1 MKTETTYISL
11 RIDYTFDPNRTDGDN
26 ARQTAQEKVVSD
38 ALAHIHTVENGV
50 QIENIENC
58 GESA

>member
-1 MKTETTYISL
+1 MKTETTYITL
-11 RIDYTFDPNRTDGDN
+11 RIDYTFDPDRTDGDS

-38 ALAHIHTVENGV
+38 ALAHIHTVEGGV